1 VNKAWFRE
9 RLWLIPA
16 GIFLVLLMV
25 GTVVFVNLARW
36 FVVEDPLGHADAIV
50 VLSGHV
56 PDRAVEAARLFHAGY
71 AEQVWISLPDSP
83 QQELKKMNIVYLGED
98 FYNEKVLLAQKIPLD
113 AIHILEHPVANTEEE
128 IREIA
133 KEMQRTKAHNVILVT
148 SRPHTRRV
156 RIVWKK
162 LAGGDLHAIVR
173 YAKEDPFDEA
183 HWWRH
188 TQDALDLFREI
199 LGVLNAWAGFPVRPS
214 HT

>member
-1 VNKAWFRE
+1 
-9 RLWLIPA
+9 
-16 GIFLVLLMV
+16 MV

-98 FYNEKVLLAQKIPLD
+98 FYNEKVLPAQKIPLD

-133 KEMQRTKAHNVILVT
+133 KEMQRTKAHNVI
-148 SRPHTRRV
+148 
-156 RIVWKK
+156 
-162 LAGGDLHAIVR
+162 
-173 YAKEDPFDEA
+173 
-183 HWWRH
+183 
-188 TQDALDLFREI
+188 
-199 LGVLNAWAGFPVRPS
+199 
-214 HT
+214 

>member
-1 VNKAWFRE
+1 VSEAWFRK
-9 RLWLIPA
+9 RSWLIPT
-16 GIFLVLLMV
+16 GIFLGLLVV
-25 GTVVFVNLARW
+25 GTVVFLNLARW

-50 VLSGHV
+50 VLSGRL
-56 PDRAVEAARLFHAGY
+56 PERALEAARLFQAGY
-71 AEQVWISLPDSP
+71 AEQIWISQPDSP
-83 QQELKKMNIVYLGED
+83 QQALKQMKIVYLGED

-113 AIHILEHPVANTEEE
+113 DVHILEHPVANTEEE
-128 IREIA
+128 VREIA
-133 KEMQRTKAHNVILVT
+133 KEMQRAKVHNVILVT
-148 SRPHTRRV
+148 SKPHTRRV

-173 YAKEDPFDEA
+173 HAKEDPFDEA

-188 TQDALDLFREI
+188 TQDALDLLREI

>member
-1 VNKAWFRE
+1 VIDEWFRKH
-9 RLWLIPA
+9 LWLTLA
-16 GIFLVLLMV
+16 GIFLVLLVV
-25 GTVVFVNLARW
+25 GTVVFLNLARW

-50 VLSGHV
+50 VLSGHL
-56 PDRAVEAARLFHAGY
+56 PDRALEAARLFRDGY
-71 AEQVWISLPDSP
+71 AEQIWISQPDSP

-113 AIHILEHPVANTEEE
+113 DLHILEHPSANTEEE
-128 IREIA
+128 VREIA

-156 RIVWKK
+156 RIVWRK
-162 LAGGDLHAIVR
+162 LAGGDLHAMVR
-173 YAKEDPFDEA
+173 YAKDDPFDEA

>member
-1 VNKAWFRE
+1 VSEPWFRK
-9 RLWLIPA
+9 RQWLIPA
-16 GIFLVLLMV
+16 GIFLGLLVV
-25 GTVVFVNLARW
+25 GTVVFLNLARW

-50 VLSGHV
+50 VLSGHM
-56 PDRAVEAARLFHAGY
+56 PERALEAARLFQAGY
-71 AEQVWISLPDSP
+71 AEQIWISQPDSP
-83 QQELKKMNIVYLGED
+83 QQALKQMKIVYLGED

-113 AIHILEHPVANTEEE
+113 DVHILEHAVANTEEE
-128 IREIA
+128 VREVA
-133 KEMQRTKAHNVILVT
+133 KEMQRTKVHNVILVT
-148 SRPHTRRV
+148 SKPHTRRV

-173 YAKEDPFDEA
+173 YANDDPFDEA

-188 TQDALDLFREI
+188 TQDALDLVREF